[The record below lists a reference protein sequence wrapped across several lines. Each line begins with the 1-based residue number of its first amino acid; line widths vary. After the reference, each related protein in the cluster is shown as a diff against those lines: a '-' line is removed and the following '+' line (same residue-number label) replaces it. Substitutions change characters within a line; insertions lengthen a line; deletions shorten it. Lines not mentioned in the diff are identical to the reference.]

1 MDILKWRLLKR
12 IFSILL
18 LLTANNAVA
27 YEQPELSRKIFFMR
41 ERNTFCSL
49 MGMKIEINDSSTY
62 QLKNGDRMVLS
73 VNQEDTLKI
82 VVLYPPDKNYKSK
95 TYYIYPSDEN
105 NIYINLNYSGSA
117 NVWSF
122 FDKSTLKFNINVDFI
137 DANEGIKRFENKKL
151 FKKKVF
157 LTEYPIVRSIP

>member
-1 MDILKWRLLKR
+1 
-12 IFSILL
+12 
-18 LLTANNAVA
+18 
-27 YEQPELSRKIFFMR
+27 
-41 ERNTFCSL
+41 
-49 MGMKIEINDSSTY
+49 MKIEINDSSTY

-105 NIYINLNYSGSA
+105 NIYINLKYSGSA

-137 DANEGIKRFENKKL
+137 DANEGIKRFTNTKL